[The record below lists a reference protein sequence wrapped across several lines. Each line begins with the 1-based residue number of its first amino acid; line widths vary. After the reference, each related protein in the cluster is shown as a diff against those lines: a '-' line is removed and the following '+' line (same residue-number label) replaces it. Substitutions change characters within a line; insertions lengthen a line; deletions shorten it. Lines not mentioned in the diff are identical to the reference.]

1 MDLLVYGAIFVVCSA
16 VLFIIIFNLTECFC
30 SRTSSTP
37 TDRCWSPTI
46 DSVNG
51 GSSSTCMHGNAEA
64 SIGRRTLSSTS
75 SRITILSESLMPK
88 TLSNEDGLPS
98 YDDAVSM
105 PPCPLYRSV
114 SVSILLRD
122 ECIV

>member
-1 MDLLVYGAIFVVCSA
+1 MDLLVYGAIAVVCSA

-30 SRTSSTP
+30 SRTSSTH

-46 DSVNG
+46 DFVD
-51 GSSSTCMHGNAEA
+51 AEA

-88 TLSNEDGLPS
+88 TLTNEDGLPS

-105 PPCPLYRSV
+105 PSCRLYRSV
-114 SVSILLRD
+114 SVSILLPD